1 MKKWKTNNCTVYQVL
16 EGRSNSFLVQSE
28 NNYLLVD
35 TGRKNSWKELNR
47 KLDHLLGGSILSC
60 LMLTH
65 THFDHV
71 ENALKIKERYNTR
84 IIVHKTEAK
93 YLKRGSTTLPNGTNG
108 ATGFLVDVLGKRIQS
123 RYGYE
128 PLKHDILVDLKY
140 DLTPFGFKEYIIHT
154 PGHSKGSMSMVVDH
168 EIAIVGDTMFGV
180 FGNSVYPPFAD
191 NPEIM
196 IDSWGNLLSTGCSSF
211 LPGHGK
217 EISRELLEKQY
228 CRTYKNIDNS
238 KL

>member
-16 EGRSNSFLVQSE
+16 EGRSNSFLVKSN
-28 NNYLLVD
+28 NNYLLID
-35 TGRKNSWKELNR
+35 TGRKNSWKQLSR
-47 KLDHLLGGSILSC
+47 KLDHLLGGSKLSS

-84 IIVHKTEAK
+84 IIVHKTEAE
-93 YLKRGSTTLPNGTNG
+93 YLKSGSTPLPNGTNV

-128 PLKHDILVDLKY
+128 PVNPDILVDLKY
-140 DLTPFGFKEYIIHT
+140 DLTPFGFKGYIIHT
-154 PGHSKGSMSMVVDH
+154 PGHSRGSMSIIVDH
-168 EIAIVGDTMFGV
+168 ELAIVGDAMFGA

-191 NPEIM
+191 NPDIM
-196 IDSWGNLLSTGCSSF
+196 IDSWGNLLGTGCSSF
-211 LPGHGK
+211 LPGHGNA
-217 EISRELLEKQY
+217 ISRELLEKQY
-228 CRTYKNIDNS
+228 CKHMKI
-238 KL
+238 